1 MSSKTY
7 WEKREAEALKHYLQ
21 EEQEYQAQLRA
32 IYQNML
38 DAAQKEIDAF
48 YGRYA
53 DKEQITLAEAKRRV
67 SKLDIAAYQRKAK
80 RYVADKDFSKQA
92 NEEMRLYN
100 LTMKVNRLEMLKANI
115 GLELVAGH
123 DEQEKF
129 MSKILRGRTEEE
141 LQRQAGILGKTVRN
155 NAKLAETIP
164 NASFHGATFSE
175 RIWGNQTALKAELS
189 KQLQVGMIQGK
200 NPRVLAKEI
209 QKTFGAS
216 ASNAERLMRT
226 ELARVQTEAQRQ
238 SFLAN
243 GFEMYTFHVNHGCCA
258 VCSDLDGKHFKIKD
272 MMPGKNAPP
281 MHPNCRCSVSAY
293 EDDTEY
299 EAWLDFL
306 DKGGTT
312 EEWEQ
317 SGKTVWLKKSGRALE
332 DFDGWP
338 TNPPIQ
344 IGGVSCAVTH
354 GKHGF
359 SDGTGGK
366 KELVESVTYTTPDGT
381 SFVFPLRCDKNK
393 QEMTPDKAIEL
404 WQRVP
409 KSIRVQAQKTIE
421 FVDYYNP
428 MDAYWRKC
436 YKNFTHSYATGGD
449 RITFY
454 RHDYP
459 HNDDYVVRTYC
470 HEAGHFIDITRA
482 TNTSRFS
489 TDSLWT
495 NAMADDKV
503 ISGKASPTTYGENSP
518 VEDFAESVAEY
529 IKDPA
534 AFAKEFPNRAK
545 ILSGIV

>member
-1 MSSKTY
+1 
-7 WEKREAEALKHYLQ
+7 
-21 EEQEYQAQLRA
+21 
-32 IYQNML
+32 ML

-80 RYVADKDFSKQA
+80 RYVADKDFGKQA

-123 DEQEKF
+123 DEQEQF

-155 NAKLAETIP
+155 NAKMAETIP

-200 NPRVLAKEI
+200 NPRILAREI

-226 ELARVQTEAQRQ
+226 ELARVQTEAQKQ

-258 VCSDLDGKHFKIKD
+258 ACSDLDGKHFKIKD

-312 EEWEQ
+312 EEWNRRKDLLEKGSEHGIMKVNTGGLRNETPLTTQQIKENVDIAVLLGMPREQ
-317 SGKTVWLKKSGRALE
+317 IRYGEHYSTAYGSGFDMLYIGTDVYPNDNGKTANQRVSNRGALSHEIVGHRETVKRGTAKDDVVLDEAQASIRAARFSPILSNKERYILIRDAIERLRKSGIKLREVRHML
-332 DFDGWP
+332 D
-338 TNPPIQ
+338 I
-344 IGGVSCAVTH
+344 
-354 GKHGF
+354 
-359 SDGTGGK
+359 
-366 KELVESVTYTTPDGT
+366 KE
-381 SFVFPLRCDKNK
+381 R
-393 QEMTPDKAIEL
+393 
-404 WQRVP
+404 
-409 KSIRVQAQKTIE
+409 
-421 FVDYYNP
+421 
-428 MDAYWRKC
+428 
-436 YKNFTHSYATGGD
+436 
-449 RITFY
+449 
-454 RHDYP
+454 
-459 HNDDYVVRTYC
+459 
-470 HEAGHFIDITRA
+470 
-482 TNTSRFS
+482 
-489 TDSLWT
+489 
-495 NAMADDKV
+495 
-503 ISGKASPTTYGENSP
+503 
-518 VEDFAESVAEY
+518 
-529 IKDPA
+529 
-534 AFAKEFPNRAK
+534 
-545 ILSGIV
+545 

>member
-200 NPRVLAKEI
+200 NPRVLAREI

-243 GFEMYTFHVNHGCCA
+243 GFEEYTFHVNRGCCSA
-258 VCSDLDGKHFKIKD
+258 CADLDGKHFKIKD

-293 EDDTEY
+293 EDDAEY

-312 EEWEQ
+312 EEWE
-317 SGKTVWLKKSGRALE
+317 
-332 DFDGWP
+332 
-338 TNPPIQ
+338 
-344 IGGVSCAVTH
+344 
-354 GKHGF
+354 
-359 SDGTGGK
+359 
-366 KELVESVTYTTPDGT
+366 
-381 SFVFPLRCDKNK
+381 
-393 QEMTPDKAIEL
+393 
-404 WQRVP
+404 
-409 KSIRVQAQKTIE
+409 AQKNLLALAGQNVIIAGESPVDHFDRKMRIYEAEEDLAAVNPNFSTGEYKWTNNCQRCVPTYEMRRRGYRVTAKPIPTGSAKDALAQTFELAWTRQDSQLCLRKNALQKIRMKMSTWGDGARAEVFLAWPNGSGHVFVAEQRNGETI
-421 FVDYYNP
+421 FVDPQNP
-428 MDAYWRKC
+428 AADASKYLEKAVAGSVR
-436 YKNFTHSYATGGD
+436 FL
-449 RITFY
+449 RI
-454 RHDYP
+454 D
-459 HNDDYVVRTYC
+459 N
-470 HEAGHFIDITRA
+470 
-482 TNTSRFS
+482 
-489 TDSLWT
+489 
-495 NAMADDKV
+495 
-503 ISGKASPTTYGENSP
+503 NSP
-518 VEDFAESVAEY
+518 SDY
-529 IKDPA
+529 ILDCC
-534 AFAKEFPNRAK
+534 ENER
-545 ILSGIV
+545 

>member
-21 EEQEYQAQLRA
+21 EEQEYQAQLRV

-123 DEQEKF
+123 NEQEQF
-129 MSKILRGRTEEE
+129 MAKILRGRTEEE

-189 KQLQVGMIQGK
+189 KQLQAGMIQGK
-200 NPRVLAKEI
+200 NPRVLAREI

-216 ASNAERLMRT
+216 ASSAERLMRT

-243 GFEMYTFHVNHGCCA
+243 GFEEYTFHVNRGCCSA
-258 VCSDLDGKHFKIKD
+258 CADLDGKRFKIKD

-281 MHPNCRCSVSAY
+281 MHPNCRCSASAY
-293 EDDTEY
+293 EDDAEY

-312 EEWEQ
+312 EVWEARRNDTGTELLRRRIGTQ
-317 SGKTVWLKKSGRALE
+317 GQQIIDKPTYHKLTK
-332 DFDGWP
+332 DF
-338 TNPPIQ
+338 I
-344 IGGVSCAVTH
+344 
-354 GKHGF
+354 KHGGIIVRGKEAERHLEKQGAYASYFMGGNFAFIRDDATVSDVLEEMYHAEQDRKNMF
-359 SDGTGGK
+359 SEYPDR
-366 KELVESVTYTTPDGT
+366 EILVRREID
-381 SFVFPLRCDKNK
+381 
-393 QEMTPDKAIEL
+393 
-404 WQRVP
+404 
-409 KSIRVQAQKTIE
+409 AQKYLI
-421 FVDYYNP
+421 
-428 MDAYWRKC
+428 
-436 YKNFTHSYATGGD
+436 
-449 RITFY
+449 
-454 RHDYP
+454 
-459 HNDDYVVRTYC
+459 
-470 HEAGHFIDITRA
+470 
-482 TNTSRFS
+482 
-489 TDSLWT
+489 
-495 NAMADDKV
+495 
-503 ISGKASPTTYGENSP
+503 
-518 VEDFAESVAEY
+518 SVAEKY
-529 IKDPA
+529 KIPIEETEITQLNLKKYEARLSEILRD
-534 AFAKEFPNRAK
+534 KEDR
-545 ILSGIV
+545 

>member
-21 EEQEYQAQLRA
+21 EEQEYQAQLRV

-80 RYVADKDFSKQA
+80 RYVADKDFGKQA

-175 RIWGNQTALKAELS
+175 RIWGNQAQMKTDLS
-189 KQLQVGMIQGK
+189 KLLQQGLIQGK
-200 NPRVLAKEI
+200 NPRALSKDLRKYYI
-209 QKTFGAS
+209 GDGKDGGA
-216 ASNAERLMRT
+216 AYAAERLMRT

-243 GFEMYTFHVNHGCCA
+243 GFEEYTFHANRGCCSA
-258 VCSDLDGKHFKIKD
+258 CADLDGKHFKIKD

-299 EAWLDFL
+299 EAWLDFW

-312 EEWEQ
+312 EEWEARKSEMGAELQ
-317 SGKTVWLKKSGRALE
+317 RRRIGSQGQEIIDKPTYNRLTKTFLKKGGTIIRGEEAERHLAKVGAYASYMVGANVAFIRDESTISDVLE
-332 DFDGWP
+332 EMFHAKQDREKHFGDSFDLEV
-338 TNPPIQ
+338 Q
-344 IGGVSCAVTH
+344 
-354 GKHGF
+354 
-359 SDGTGGK
+359 
-366 KELVESVTYTTPDGT
+366 
-381 SFVFPLRCDKNK
+381 LRR
-393 QEMTPDKAIEL
+393 EIE
-404 WQRVP
+404 
-409 KSIRVQAQKTIE
+409 AQK
-421 FVDYYNP
+421 Y
-428 MDAYWRKC
+428 
-436 YKNFTHSYATGGD
+436 
-449 RITFY
+449 
-454 RHDYP
+454 
-459 HNDDYVVRTYC
+459 
-470 HEAGHFIDITRA
+470 
-482 TNTSRFS
+482 
-489 TDSLWT
+489 LL
-495 NAMADDKV
+495 
-503 ISGKASPTTYGENSP
+503 
-518 VEDFAESVAEY
+518 SVAKKY
-529 IKDPA
+529 KIPV
-534 AFAKEFPNRAK
+534 KEVEVTQKN
-545 ILSGIV
+545 LSDYEKQLARLLKRGDE

>member
-1 MSSKTY
+1 
-7 WEKREAEALKHYLQ
+7 
-21 EEQEYQAQLRA
+21 
-32 IYQNML
+32 ML

-123 DEQEKF
+123 NEQEQF
-129 MSKILRGRTEEE
+129 MAKILRGRTEEE

-155 NAKLAETIP
+155 NAKLAETLP

-175 RIWGNQTALKAELS
+175 RIWGNQAALKAELS

-200 NPRVLAKEI
+200 NPRVLARKI

-243 GFEMYTFHVNHGCCA
+243 GFEEYTFHANRGCCSA
-258 VCSDLDGKHFKIKD
+258 CADLDGKHFKVKD

-281 MHPNCRCSVSAY
+281 MHPNCRCSASAY
-293 EDDTEY
+293 EDDAEY

-312 EEWEQ
+312 EVWERRLQIDQPGSPQ
-317 SGKTVWLKKSGRALE
+317 SYRRSLKQIAEGKAGLSKRRKNILAR
-332 DFDGWP
+332 
-338 TNPPIQ
+338 IQ
-344 IGGVSCAVTH
+344 N
-354 GKHGF
+354 
-359 SDGTGGK
+359 TGEYHRYK
-366 KELVESVTYTTPDGT
+366 REEISTRDL
-381 SFVFPLRCDKNK
+381 
-393 QEMTPDKAIEL
+393 
-404 WQRVP
+404 
-409 KSIRVQAQKTIE
+409 
-421 FVDYYNP
+421 
-428 MDAYWRKC
+428 AYL
-436 YKNFTHSYATGGD
+436 SAATGHEFALFRSKREDILIRGNSRACDIAGELGEEILNKHYKWVAHSHVDGGFLTASLAD
-449 RITFY
+449 RETLRKLGQKSSIIVGINGEETEFFQSEF
-454 RHDYP
+454 DY
-459 HNDDYVVRTYC
+459 
-470 HEAGHFIDITRA
+470 
-482 TNTSRFS
+482 
-489 TDSLWT
+489 
-495 NAMADDKV
+495 
-503 ISGKASPTTYGENSP
+503 
-518 VEDFAESVAEY
+518 
-529 IKDPA
+529 
-534 AFAKEFPNRAK
+534 
-545 ILSGIV
+545 

>member
-1 MSSKTY
+1 MSSKSY
-7 WEKREAEALKHYLQ
+7 WEKREAEALKRYLQ

-123 DEQEKF
+123 NEQEQF
-129 MSKILRGRTEEE
+129 MAKILRGRTEEE

-175 RIWGNQTALKAELS
+175 RIRGNQAQMKADLS
-189 KQLQVGMIQGK
+189 KLLQQGLIQGK
-200 NPRVLAKEI
+200 NPRALSKDLRKYYI
-209 QKTFGAS
+209 GDGKDGGA
-216 ASNAERLMRT
+216 AYAAERLMRT
-226 ELARVQTEAQRQ
+226 ELARVQTEAQKQ

-258 VCSDLDGKHFKIKD
+258 ACSDLDGKHFKIKD

-293 EDDTEY
+293 ENDTEY

-312 EEWEQ
+312 EEWERQ
-317 SGKTVWLKKSGRALE
+317 KNLLAIAEQNGIIAGRGPADNFDRKMRIYGVDEDLAAVNPNFSTGEYKWQNNCQRCVPTYEMRRRGYRVTAKPIPTKAKDDYIAKDYTCVWENRSKICCPNGSGLQEIKKQMAAWGDGARAEVFVVWKNGDAHVFVAEQINGETVFIDPQNHSADASKY
-332 DFDGWP
+332 F
-338 TNPPIQ
+338 
-344 IGGVSCAVTH
+344 
-354 GKHGF
+354 
-359 SDGTGGK
+359 
-366 KELVESVTYTTPDGT
+366 ESVLKGFT
-381 SFVFPLRCDKNK
+381 SILRIDNNNPADVILDCCDN
-393 QEMTPDKAIEL
+393 
-404 WQRVP
+404 
-409 KSIRVQAQKTIE
+409 
-421 FVDYYNP
+421 
-428 MDAYWRKC
+428 
-436 YKNFTHSYATGGD
+436 GG
-449 RITFY
+449 
-454 RHDYP
+454 
-459 HNDDYVVRTYC
+459 
-470 HEAGHFIDITRA
+470 E
-482 TNTSRFS
+482 
-489 TDSLWT
+489 
-495 NAMADDKV
+495 
-503 ISGKASPTTYGENSP
+503 
-518 VEDFAESVAEY
+518 
-529 IKDPA
+529 
-534 AFAKEFPNRAK
+534 
-545 ILSGIV
+545 

>member
-7 WEKREAEALKHYLQ
+7 WEKREAEALKRYLQ
-21 EEQEYQAQLRA
+21 EEQEYQAQLRE

-67 SKLDIAAYQRKAK
+67 SKLDIAAYERKAR

-115 GLELVAGH
+115 GLELVSGH

-129 MSKILRGRTEEE
+129 MSKILRGRTEAE

-200 NPRVLAKEI
+200 NPRVLAREI

-312 EEWEQ
+312 EEWNRRKDLLEKGSEHGIMKVNTGGLRNETPLTTQQIKENVDIAVLLGMPREQ
-317 SGKTVWLKKSGRALE
+317 IRYGEHYSTAYGSGFDMLYIGTDVYPNDNGKTANQRVSNRGALSHEIVGHRETVKRGTAKDDVVLDEAQASIRAARFSPILSNKERYILIRDAIERLRKSGIKLREVRHML
-332 DFDGWP
+332 D
-338 TNPPIQ
+338 I
-344 IGGVSCAVTH
+344 
-354 GKHGF
+354 
-359 SDGTGGK
+359 
-366 KELVESVTYTTPDGT
+366 KE
-381 SFVFPLRCDKNK
+381 R
-393 QEMTPDKAIEL
+393 
-404 WQRVP
+404 
-409 KSIRVQAQKTIE
+409 
-421 FVDYYNP
+421 
-428 MDAYWRKC
+428 
-436 YKNFTHSYATGGD
+436 
-449 RITFY
+449 
-454 RHDYP
+454 
-459 HNDDYVVRTYC
+459 
-470 HEAGHFIDITRA
+470 
-482 TNTSRFS
+482 
-489 TDSLWT
+489 
-495 NAMADDKV
+495 
-503 ISGKASPTTYGENSP
+503 
-518 VEDFAESVAEY
+518 
-529 IKDPA
+529 
-534 AFAKEFPNRAK
+534 
-545 ILSGIV
+545 

>member
-53 DKEQITLAEAKRRV
+53 DKEQITLAEAKRQV

-80 RYVADKDFSKQA
+80 RYVADKDFGKQA

-175 RIWGNQTALKAELS
+175 RIWGNQAALKAELS

-200 NPRVLAKEI
+200 NPRVLAREI
-209 QKTFGAS
+209 QKTFGTS
-216 ASNAERLMRT
+216 TSNAERLMRT

-258 VCSDLDGKHFKIKD
+258 ACSDLDGKHFKIKD
-272 MMPGKNAPP
+272 MMPGENAPP

-293 EDDTEY
+293 EDDAEY

-312 EEWEQ
+312 EVWNRRKDLLEKGSEHGIMKVNTGGLRNETPLTTQQIKENVDIAVLLGMPREQ
-317 SGKTVWLKKSGRALE
+317 IRYGEHYSTAYGSGFDMLYIGTDVYPNDNGKTANQRVSNRGALSHEIVGHRETVKRGTAKDDVVLDEAQASIRAARFSPILSNKERYILIRDAIERLRKSGIKLREVRHML
-332 DFDGWP
+332 D
-338 TNPPIQ
+338 I
-344 IGGVSCAVTH
+344 
-354 GKHGF
+354 
-359 SDGTGGK
+359 
-366 KELVESVTYTTPDGT
+366 KE
-381 SFVFPLRCDKNK
+381 R
-393 QEMTPDKAIEL
+393 
-404 WQRVP
+404 
-409 KSIRVQAQKTIE
+409 
-421 FVDYYNP
+421 
-428 MDAYWRKC
+428 
-436 YKNFTHSYATGGD
+436 
-449 RITFY
+449 
-454 RHDYP
+454 
-459 HNDDYVVRTYC
+459 
-470 HEAGHFIDITRA
+470 
-482 TNTSRFS
+482 
-489 TDSLWT
+489 
-495 NAMADDKV
+495 
-503 ISGKASPTTYGENSP
+503 
-518 VEDFAESVAEY
+518 
-529 IKDPA
+529 
-534 AFAKEFPNRAK
+534 
-545 ILSGIV
+545 

>member
-1 MSSKTY
+1 
-7 WEKREAEALKHYLQ
+7 
-21 EEQEYQAQLRA
+21 
-32 IYQNML
+32 ML

-200 NPRVLAKEI
+200 NPRVLAREI

-226 ELARVQTEAQRQ
+226 ELARVQTEAQKQ

-258 VCSDLDGKHFKIKD
+258 ACSDLDGKHFKIKD
-272 MMPGKNAPP
+272 MMPGENAPP

-293 EDDTEY
+293 EDDAEY

-312 EEWEQ
+312 EVWNRRKDLLEKGSEHGIMKVNTGGLRNETPLTTQQIKENVDIAVLLGMPREQ
-317 SGKTVWLKKSGRALE
+317 IRYGEHYSTAYGSGFDMLYIGTDVYPNDNGKTANQRVSNRGALSHEIVGHRETVKRGTAKDDVVLDEAQASIRAARFSPILSNKERYILIRDAIERLRKSGIKLREVRHML
-332 DFDGWP
+332 D
-338 TNPPIQ
+338 I
-344 IGGVSCAVTH
+344 
-354 GKHGF
+354 
-359 SDGTGGK
+359 
-366 KELVESVTYTTPDGT
+366 KE
-381 SFVFPLRCDKNK
+381 R
-393 QEMTPDKAIEL
+393 
-404 WQRVP
+404 
-409 KSIRVQAQKTIE
+409 
-421 FVDYYNP
+421 
-428 MDAYWRKC
+428 
-436 YKNFTHSYATGGD
+436 
-449 RITFY
+449 
-454 RHDYP
+454 
-459 HNDDYVVRTYC
+459 
-470 HEAGHFIDITRA
+470 
-482 TNTSRFS
+482 
-489 TDSLWT
+489 
-495 NAMADDKV
+495 
-503 ISGKASPTTYGENSP
+503 
-518 VEDFAESVAEY
+518 
-529 IKDPA
+529 
-534 AFAKEFPNRAK
+534 
-545 ILSGIV
+545 

>member
-129 MSKILRGRTEEE
+129 MAKILRGRTEEE

-175 RIWGNQTALKAELS
+175 RIWGNQAQMKADLS
-189 KQLQVGMIQGK
+189 KLLQQGLIQGK
-200 NPRVLAKEI
+200 NPRVLAREI
-209 QKTFGAS
+209 PKTFGAS

-243 GFEMYTFHVNHGCCA
+243 GFEEYTFHANRGCCSA
-258 VCSDLDGKHFKIKD
+258 CSDLDGKHFKIKD

-281 MHPNCRCSVSAY
+281 MHPNCRCSASAY
-293 EDDTEY
+293 EDDAEY

-312 EEWEQ
+312 EEWEARKSEMGAELQ
-317 SGKTVWLKKSGRALE
+317 RRRIGSQGQEIIDKPTYNRLTKTFLKKGGTIIRGEEAERHLAKVGAYASYMVGANVAFIRDESTISDVLE
-332 DFDGWP
+332 EMFHAKQDREKHFGDSFDLEV
-338 TNPPIQ
+338 Q
-344 IGGVSCAVTH
+344 
-354 GKHGF
+354 
-359 SDGTGGK
+359 
-366 KELVESVTYTTPDGT
+366 
-381 SFVFPLRCDKNK
+381 LRR
-393 QEMTPDKAIEL
+393 EIE
-404 WQRVP
+404 
-409 KSIRVQAQKTIE
+409 AQK
-421 FVDYYNP
+421 Y
-428 MDAYWRKC
+428 
-436 YKNFTHSYATGGD
+436 
-449 RITFY
+449 
-454 RHDYP
+454 
-459 HNDDYVVRTYC
+459 
-470 HEAGHFIDITRA
+470 
-482 TNTSRFS
+482 
-489 TDSLWT
+489 LL
-495 NAMADDKV
+495 
-503 ISGKASPTTYGENSP
+503 
-518 VEDFAESVAEY
+518 SVAKKY
-529 IKDPA
+529 KIPV
-534 AFAKEFPNRAK
+534 KEVEVTQKN
-545 ILSGIV
+545 LSDYEKQLARLLKRGDE

>member
-1 MSSKTY
+1 
-7 WEKREAEALKHYLQ
+7 
-21 EEQEYQAQLRA
+21 
-32 IYQNML
+32 ML

-123 DEQEKF
+123 NEQEQF
-129 MSKILRGRTEEE
+129 MAKILRGRTEEE

-175 RIWGNQTALKAELS
+175 RIWGNQAALKAELS

-209 QKTFGAS
+209 QKTFGTS
-216 ASNAERLMRT
+216 TSNAERLMRT

-243 GFEMYTFHVNHGCCA
+243 GFEEYTFHANRGCCSA
-258 VCSDLDGKHFKIKD
+258 CSDLDGKHFKVKD

-306 DKGGTT
+306 
-312 EEWEQ
+312 
-317 SGKTVWLKKSGRALE
+317 
-332 DFDGWP
+332 
-338 TNPPIQ
+338 
-344 IGGVSCAVTH
+344 
-354 GKHGF
+354 
-359 SDGTGGK
+359 
-366 KELVESVTYTTPDGT
+366 
-381 SFVFPLRCDKNK
+381 
-393 QEMTPDKAIEL
+393 
-404 WQRVP
+404 
-409 KSIRVQAQKTIE
+409 
-421 FVDYYNP
+421 
-428 MDAYWRKC
+428 
-436 YKNFTHSYATGGD
+436 
-449 RITFY
+449 
-454 RHDYP
+454 
-459 HNDDYVVRTYC
+459 
-470 HEAGHFIDITRA
+470 TRA
-482 TNTSRFS
+482 APR
-489 TDSLWT
+489 
-495 NAMADDKV
+495 
-503 ISGKASPTTYGENSP
+503 
-518 VEDFAESVAEY
+518 
-529 IKDPA
+529 
-534 AFAKEFPNRAK
+534 R
-545 ILSGIV
+545 SGIAERICLKRAANMV

>member
-7 WEKREAEALKHYLQ
+7 WEQREAEAQKQYLQ

-123 DEQEKF
+123 NEQEQF

-164 NASFHGATFSE
+164 NASFHNATFSE

-189 KQLQVGMIQGK
+189 KLLQQGLIQGK
-200 NPRVLAKEI
+200 NPRVLAREI

-243 GFEMYTFHVNHGCCA
+243 GFEEYTFHVNRGCCSA
-258 VCSDLDGKHFKIKD
+258 CADLDGKHFKIKD

-312 EEWEQ
+312 EEWERQKNLLAIAEQNGIIAGRGPADNFDRKMRIYGVEEDLAAVNPNFSTGEYKWQNNCQRCVPTYEMRRRGYRVTAKPIPTKVKEDYIAKDYTVVWEKRAPVWCQ
-317 SGKTVWLKKSGRALE
+317 SWDVRQEIEKQMAAWGNGARVEVFVVWKSGSSHVFVAEQINGETVFL
-332 DFDGWP
+332 DPQNPAADASKYFD
-338 TNPPIQ
+338 I
-344 IGGVSCAVTH
+344 AVA
-354 GKHGF
+354 GF
-359 SDGTGGK
+359 
-366 KELVESVTYTTPDGT
+366 T
-381 SFVFPLRCDKNK
+381 SFLRIDNNRPARAILDCCDN
-393 QEMTPDKAIEL
+393 
-404 WQRVP
+404 
-409 KSIRVQAQKTIE
+409 
-421 FVDYYNP
+421 
-428 MDAYWRKC
+428 
-436 YKNFTHSYATGGD
+436 GGD
-449 RITFY
+449 
-454 RHDYP
+454 
-459 HNDDYVVRTYC
+459 
-470 HEAGHFIDITRA
+470 
-482 TNTSRFS
+482 
-489 TDSLWT
+489 
-495 NAMADDKV
+495 
-503 ISGKASPTTYGENSP
+503 
-518 VEDFAESVAEY
+518 
-529 IKDPA
+529 
-534 AFAKEFPNRAK
+534 
-545 ILSGIV
+545 

>member
-1 MSSKTY
+1 
-7 WEKREAEALKHYLQ
+7 
-21 EEQEYQAQLRA
+21 
-32 IYQNML
+32 ML

-80 RYVADKDFSKQA
+80 RYVADKDFGKQA

-129 MSKILRGRTEEE
+129 MAEILRGRTEAE

-164 NASFHGATFSE
+164 NASFHNATFSE

-200 NPRVLAKEI
+200 NPRVLAREI

-243 GFEMYTFHVNHGCCA
+243 GFEAYTFHVNRGCCSA
-258 VCSDLDGKHFKIKD
+258 CSDLDGKHFKVKD

-312 EEWEQ
+312 EEWEARKSEMGAELQ
-317 SGKTVWLKKSGRALE
+317 RRRIGSQGQEIIDKPTYNRLTKTFLKKGGTIIRGEEAERHLAKVGAYASYMVGANVAFIRDESTISDVLE
-332 DFDGWP
+332 EMFHAKQDREKHFGDSFDLEV
-338 TNPPIQ
+338 Q
-344 IGGVSCAVTH
+344 
-354 GKHGF
+354 
-359 SDGTGGK
+359 
-366 KELVESVTYTTPDGT
+366 
-381 SFVFPLRCDKNK
+381 LRR
-393 QEMTPDKAIEL
+393 EIE
-404 WQRVP
+404 
-409 KSIRVQAQKTIE
+409 AQK
-421 FVDYYNP
+421 Y
-428 MDAYWRKC
+428 
-436 YKNFTHSYATGGD
+436 
-449 RITFY
+449 
-454 RHDYP
+454 
-459 HNDDYVVRTYC
+459 
-470 HEAGHFIDITRA
+470 
-482 TNTSRFS
+482 
-489 TDSLWT
+489 LL
-495 NAMADDKV
+495 
-503 ISGKASPTTYGENSP
+503 
-518 VEDFAESVAEY
+518 SVAKKY
-529 IKDPA
+529 KIPV
-534 AFAKEFPNRAK
+534 KEVEVTQKN
-545 ILSGIV
+545 LSDYEKQLARLLKRGDE

>member
-129 MSKILRGRTEEE
+129 MAKILRGRTEEE

-200 NPRVLAKEI
+200 NPRVLAREI
-209 QKTFGAS
+209 QKTFGTS
-216 ASNAERLMRT
+216 TSNAERLMRT

-258 VCSDLDGKHFKIKD
+258 ACSDLDGKHFKIKD

-293 EDDTEY
+293 EDDAEY

-312 EEWEQ
+312 EEWEA
-317 SGKTVWLKKSGRALE
+317 LKDMASGRKLV
-332 DFDGWP
+332 
-338 TNPPIQ
+338 IQ
-344 IGGVSCAVTH
+344 
-354 GKHGF
+354 
-359 SDGTGGK
+359 TGGRYEIGSPK
-366 KELVESVTYTTPDGT
+366 WWAWTEKRDKQADAFYEKVREDDSDISRIAVVSGMTQKEITEIKNHVFWDKHILYDGDIGRVDSDYNMAVAWKRLLEGVPEARDLLLLRHELLESRVERMYNLPLDQAHAKANEKYNWQELMKEMFGEDG
-381 SFVFPLRCDKNK
+381 
-393 QEMTPDKAIEL
+393 E
-404 WQRVP
+404 
-409 KSIRVQAQKTIE
+409 
-421 FVDYYNP
+421 
-428 MDAYWRKC
+428 
-436 YKNFTHSYATGGD
+436 
-449 RITFY
+449 
-454 RHDYP
+454 
-459 HNDDYVVRTYC
+459 
-470 HEAGHFIDITRA
+470 
-482 TNTSRFS
+482 
-489 TDSLWT
+489 
-495 NAMADDKV
+495 ADD
-503 ISGKASPTTYGENSP
+503 
-518 VEDFAESVAEY
+518 
-529 IKDPA
+529 
-534 AFAKEFPNRAK
+534 
-545 ILSGIV
+545 LL

>member
-7 WEKREAEALKHYLQ
+7 WERREAEALKHYLQ
-21 EEQEYQAQLRA
+21 EEQEYQAQLQA

-129 MSKILRGRTEEE
+129 MSKILRGRTEAE

-164 NASFHGATFSE
+164 NASFHNATFSE

-200 NPRVLAKEI
+200 NPRVLAREI

-226 ELARVQTEAQRQ
+226 ELARVQTEAQKQ

-258 VCSDLDGKHFKIKD
+258 ACSDLDGKHFKIKD

-312 EEWEQ
+312 EEWEAQ
-317 SGKTVWLKKSGRALE
+317 KNLLEKGSEHGIMKVNTGGLRNETPLTTQQIKENVDIAVLLGMPREQIRYGEHYSTAYGSGFDMLYIGTDVYPNDNGKTANQRVSNRGALSHEIVGHRETVKRGTAKDDVVLDEAQASIRAARFSPILSNKERYILIRDAIERLRKSGIKLREVRHML
-332 DFDGWP
+332 D
-338 TNPPIQ
+338 I
-344 IGGVSCAVTH
+344 
-354 GKHGF
+354 
-359 SDGTGGK
+359 
-366 KELVESVTYTTPDGT
+366 KE
-381 SFVFPLRCDKNK
+381 R
-393 QEMTPDKAIEL
+393 
-404 WQRVP
+404 
-409 KSIRVQAQKTIE
+409 
-421 FVDYYNP
+421 
-428 MDAYWRKC
+428 
-436 YKNFTHSYATGGD
+436 
-449 RITFY
+449 
-454 RHDYP
+454 
-459 HNDDYVVRTYC
+459 
-470 HEAGHFIDITRA
+470 
-482 TNTSRFS
+482 
-489 TDSLWT
+489 
-495 NAMADDKV
+495 
-503 ISGKASPTTYGENSP
+503 
-518 VEDFAESVAEY
+518 
-529 IKDPA
+529 
-534 AFAKEFPNRAK
+534 
-545 ILSGIV
+545 

>member
-1 MSSKTY
+1 
-7 WEKREAEALKHYLQ
+7 
-21 EEQEYQAQLRA
+21 
-32 IYQNML
+32 ML

-80 RYVADKDFSKQA
+80 RYVADKDFGKQA

-100 LTMKVNRLEMLKANI
+100 LTMQVNRLEMLKANI

-200 NPRVLAKEI
+200 NPRVLAREI

-226 ELARVQTEAQRQ
+226 ELARVQTEAQKQ

-258 VCSDLDGKHFKIKD
+258 ACSDLDGKHFKIKD

-293 EDDTEY
+293 EDDAEY

-312 EEWEQ
+312 EEWNRRKDLLEKGSEHGIMKVNTGGLRNETPLTTQQIKENVDIAVLLGMPREQ
-317 SGKTVWLKKSGRALE
+317 IRYGEHYSTAYGSGFDMLYIGTDVYPNDNGKTANQRVSNRGALSHEIVGHRETVKRGTAKDDVVLDEAQASIRAARFSPILSNKERYILIRDAIERLRKSGIKLREVRHML
-332 DFDGWP
+332 D
-338 TNPPIQ
+338 I
-344 IGGVSCAVTH
+344 
-354 GKHGF
+354 
-359 SDGTGGK
+359 
-366 KELVESVTYTTPDGT
+366 KE
-381 SFVFPLRCDKNK
+381 R
-393 QEMTPDKAIEL
+393 
-404 WQRVP
+404 
-409 KSIRVQAQKTIE
+409 
-421 FVDYYNP
+421 
-428 MDAYWRKC
+428 
-436 YKNFTHSYATGGD
+436 
-449 RITFY
+449 
-454 RHDYP
+454 
-459 HNDDYVVRTYC
+459 
-470 HEAGHFIDITRA
+470 
-482 TNTSRFS
+482 
-489 TDSLWT
+489 
-495 NAMADDKV
+495 
-503 ISGKASPTTYGENSP
+503 
-518 VEDFAESVAEY
+518 
-529 IKDPA
+529 
-534 AFAKEFPNRAK
+534 
-545 ILSGIV
+545 

>member
-1 MSSKTY
+1 
-7 WEKREAEALKHYLQ
+7 
-21 EEQEYQAQLRA
+21 
-32 IYQNML
+32 ML

-164 NASFHGATFSE
+164 NASFHNATFSE

-200 NPRVLAKEI
+200 NPRVLAREI

-216 ASNAERLMRT
+216 AGSAERLMRT

-258 VCSDLDGKHFKIKD
+258 ACSDLDGKHFKIKD

-293 EDDTEY
+293 EDDAEY

-312 EEWEQ
+312 EEWEARRNDTGTELLRRRIGTQ
-317 SGKTVWLKKSGRALE
+317 GQQIIDKPTYHKLTK
-332 DFDGWP
+332 DF
-338 TNPPIQ
+338 I
-344 IGGVSCAVTH
+344 
-354 GKHGF
+354 KHGGIIVRGKEAERHLEKQGAYASYF
-359 SDGTGGK
+359 MGGNFAFIRDDATVSDVL
-366 KELVESVTYTTPDGT
+366 EEMYHALQD
-381 SFVFPLRCDKNK
+381 RKNMFAEYS
-393 QEMTPDKAIEL
+393 QEEML
-404 WQRVP
+404 
-409 KSIRVQAQKTIE
+409 IRREIDAQKYLI
-421 FVDYYNP
+421 
-428 MDAYWRKC
+428 
-436 YKNFTHSYATGGD
+436 
-449 RITFY
+449 
-454 RHDYP
+454 
-459 HNDDYVVRTYC
+459 
-470 HEAGHFIDITRA
+470 
-482 TNTSRFS
+482 
-489 TDSLWT
+489 
-495 NAMADDKV
+495 
-503 ISGKASPTTYGENSP
+503 
-518 VEDFAESVAEY
+518 SVAERY
-529 IKDPA
+529 KIPIEETEITQLNLKKYEARLSEILRD
-534 AFAKEFPNRAK
+534 KEDR
-545 ILSGIV
+545 

>member
-21 EEQEYQAQLRA
+21 EEQEYQAQLRV

-80 RYVADKDFSKQA
+80 RYVADKDFGKQA

-123 DEQEKF
+123 NEQEQF
-129 MSKILRGRTEEE
+129 MAKILRGRTEEE

-164 NASFHGATFSE
+164 NTSFHGATFSE
-175 RIWGNQTALKAELS
+175 RIWGNQAQMKAELS

-200 NPRVLAKEI
+200 NPRVLAREI

-226 ELARVQTEAQRQ
+226 ELARVQTEAQKQ

-258 VCSDLDGKHFKIKD
+258 ACSDLDGKHFKIKD

-293 EDDTEY
+293 EDDAEY

-312 EEWEQ
+312 EEWEAQ
-317 SGKTVWLKKSGRALE
+317 KNLLEKGSEHGIMKVNTGGLRNETPLTTQQIKENVDIAVLLGMPREQIRYGEHYSTAYGSGFDMLYIGTDVYPNDNGKTANQRVSNRGALSHEIVGHRETVKRGTAKDDVVLDEAQASIRAARFSPILSNKERYILIRDAIERLRKSGIKLREVRHML
-332 DFDGWP
+332 D
-338 TNPPIQ
+338 I
-344 IGGVSCAVTH
+344 
-354 GKHGF
+354 
-359 SDGTGGK
+359 
-366 KELVESVTYTTPDGT
+366 KE
-381 SFVFPLRCDKNK
+381 R
-393 QEMTPDKAIEL
+393 
-404 WQRVP
+404 
-409 KSIRVQAQKTIE
+409 
-421 FVDYYNP
+421 
-428 MDAYWRKC
+428 
-436 YKNFTHSYATGGD
+436 
-449 RITFY
+449 
-454 RHDYP
+454 
-459 HNDDYVVRTYC
+459 
-470 HEAGHFIDITRA
+470 
-482 TNTSRFS
+482 
-489 TDSLWT
+489 
-495 NAMADDKV
+495 
-503 ISGKASPTTYGENSP
+503 
-518 VEDFAESVAEY
+518 
-529 IKDPA
+529 
-534 AFAKEFPNRAK
+534 
-545 ILSGIV
+545 

>member
-1 MSSKTY
+1 
-7 WEKREAEALKHYLQ
+7 
-21 EEQEYQAQLRA
+21 
-32 IYQNML
+32 ML

-67 SKLDIAAYQRKAK
+67 SKLDIAAYERKAK

-200 NPRVLAKEI
+200 NPRVLAREI

-226 ELARVQTEAQRQ
+226 ELARVQTEAQKQ

-258 VCSDLDGKHFKIKD
+258 ACSDLDGKHFKIKD

-293 EDDTEY
+293 EDDAEY

-312 EEWEQ
+312 EVWNRRKDLLEKGSEHGIMKVNTGGLRNETPLTTQQIKENVDIAVLLGMPREQ
-317 SGKTVWLKKSGRALE
+317 IRYGEHYSTAYGSGFDMLYIGTDVYPNDNGKTANQRVSNRGALSHEIVGHRETVKRGTAKDDVVLDEAQASIRAARFSPILSNKERYILIRDAIERLRKSGIKLREVRHML
-332 DFDGWP
+332 D
-338 TNPPIQ
+338 I
-344 IGGVSCAVTH
+344 
-354 GKHGF
+354 
-359 SDGTGGK
+359 
-366 KELVESVTYTTPDGT
+366 KE
-381 SFVFPLRCDKNK
+381 R
-393 QEMTPDKAIEL
+393 
-404 WQRVP
+404 
-409 KSIRVQAQKTIE
+409 
-421 FVDYYNP
+421 
-428 MDAYWRKC
+428 
-436 YKNFTHSYATGGD
+436 
-449 RITFY
+449 
-454 RHDYP
+454 
-459 HNDDYVVRTYC
+459 
-470 HEAGHFIDITRA
+470 
-482 TNTSRFS
+482 
-489 TDSLWT
+489 
-495 NAMADDKV
+495 
-503 ISGKASPTTYGENSP
+503 
-518 VEDFAESVAEY
+518 
-529 IKDPA
+529 
-534 AFAKEFPNRAK
+534 
-545 ILSGIV
+545 

>member
-38 DAAQKEIDAF
+38 DAAQKEIDVF

-129 MSKILRGRTEEE
+129 MAKILRGRTEEE

-200 NPRVLAKEI
+200 NPRVLAREI

-243 GFEMYTFHVNHGCCA
+243 GFEEYTFHANRGCCSA
-258 VCSDLDGKHFKIKD
+258 CADLDVKHFKIKD

-293 EDDTEY
+293 EDDAEY

-312 EEWEQ
+312 EEWEARKSEMGAELQ
-317 SGKTVWLKKSGRALE
+317 RRRIGSQGQEIIDKPTYNRLTKTFLKKGGTIIRGEEAERHLAKVGAYASYMVGANVAFIRDESTISDVLE
-332 DFDGWP
+332 EMFHAKQDREKHFGDSFDLEV
-338 TNPPIQ
+338 Q
-344 IGGVSCAVTH
+344 
-354 GKHGF
+354 
-359 SDGTGGK
+359 
-366 KELVESVTYTTPDGT
+366 
-381 SFVFPLRCDKNK
+381 LRR
-393 QEMTPDKAIEL
+393 EIE
-404 WQRVP
+404 
-409 KSIRVQAQKTIE
+409 AQK
-421 FVDYYNP
+421 Y
-428 MDAYWRKC
+428 
-436 YKNFTHSYATGGD
+436 
-449 RITFY
+449 
-454 RHDYP
+454 
-459 HNDDYVVRTYC
+459 
-470 HEAGHFIDITRA
+470 
-482 TNTSRFS
+482 
-489 TDSLWT
+489 LL
-495 NAMADDKV
+495 
-503 ISGKASPTTYGENSP
+503 
-518 VEDFAESVAEY
+518 SVAKKY
-529 IKDPA
+529 KIPV
-534 AFAKEFPNRAK
+534 KEVEVTQKN
-545 ILSGIV
+545 LSDYEKQLARLLKRGDE

>member
-123 DEQEKF
+123 NEQEKF

-200 NPRVLAKEI
+200 NPRVLAREI

-243 GFEMYTFHVNHGCCA
+243 GFEEYTFHVNHGCCA
-258 VCSDLDGKHFKIKD
+258 ACADLDGKHFKIKD
-272 MMPGKNAPP
+272 MMPGENAPP

-312 EEWEQ
+312 EVWEARKSEMGAELQ
-317 SGKTVWLKKSGRALE
+317 RRRIGSQGQEIIDKPTYNRLTKTFLKKGGTIIRGEEAERHLAKVGAYASYMVGANVAFIRDESTISDVLE
-332 DFDGWP
+332 EMFHAKQDREKHFGDSFDLEV
-338 TNPPIQ
+338 Q
-344 IGGVSCAVTH
+344 
-354 GKHGF
+354 
-359 SDGTGGK
+359 
-366 KELVESVTYTTPDGT
+366 
-381 SFVFPLRCDKNK
+381 LRR
-393 QEMTPDKAIEL
+393 EIE
-404 WQRVP
+404 
-409 KSIRVQAQKTIE
+409 AQK
-421 FVDYYNP
+421 Y
-428 MDAYWRKC
+428 
-436 YKNFTHSYATGGD
+436 
-449 RITFY
+449 
-454 RHDYP
+454 
-459 HNDDYVVRTYC
+459 
-470 HEAGHFIDITRA
+470 
-482 TNTSRFS
+482 
-489 TDSLWT
+489 LL
-495 NAMADDKV
+495 
-503 ISGKASPTTYGENSP
+503 
-518 VEDFAESVAEY
+518 SVAKKY
-529 IKDPA
+529 KIPV
-534 AFAKEFPNRAK
+534 KEVEVTQKN
-545 ILSGIV
+545 LSDYEKQLARLLKRGDE

>member
-1 MSSKTY
+1 
-7 WEKREAEALKHYLQ
+7 
-21 EEQEYQAQLRA
+21 
-32 IYQNML
+32 ML

-216 ASNAERLMRT
+216 ASSAERLMRT

-243 GFEMYTFHVNHGCCA
+243 GFEEYTFHVNRGCCSA
-258 VCSDLDGKHFKIKD
+258 CADLDGKHFKIKD
-272 MMPGKNAPP
+272 MMPGRNAPP

-293 EDDTEY
+293 EDDAEY

-317 SGKTVWLKKSGRALE
+317 QKNLLAIAEQNGIIAGRGPADNFDRKMRIYGVDEDLAAVNPNFSTGEYKWQNNCQRCVPTYEMRRRGYRVTAKPIPTKAKDDYIAKDYTCVWENRSKICYPNGSGLQEIKKQMATWGDGARAEVFVVWKNGDAHVFVAEQINGETVFIDPQNHSADASKY
-332 DFDGWP
+332 F
-338 TNPPIQ
+338 
-344 IGGVSCAVTH
+344 
-354 GKHGF
+354 
-359 SDGTGGK
+359 
-366 KELVESVTYTTPDGT
+366 ESVLKGFT
-381 SFVFPLRCDKNK
+381 SILRIDNNNPADAILDCCDN
-393 QEMTPDKAIEL
+393 
-404 WQRVP
+404 
-409 KSIRVQAQKTIE
+409 
-421 FVDYYNP
+421 
-428 MDAYWRKC
+428 
-436 YKNFTHSYATGGD
+436 GG
-449 RITFY
+449 
-454 RHDYP
+454 
-459 HNDDYVVRTYC
+459 
-470 HEAGHFIDITRA
+470 E
-482 TNTSRFS
+482 
-489 TDSLWT
+489 
-495 NAMADDKV
+495 
-503 ISGKASPTTYGENSP
+503 
-518 VEDFAESVAEY
+518 
-529 IKDPA
+529 
-534 AFAKEFPNRAK
+534 
-545 ILSGIV
+545 

>member
-53 DKEQITLAEAKRRV
+53 DKEQITLAEAKRQV

-123 DEQEKF
+123 DEQEQF
-129 MSKILRGRTEEE
+129 MAKILRGRAEEE

-164 NASFHGATFSE
+164 NASFHNATFSE

-189 KQLQVGMIQGK
+189 KQLQAGMIQGK
-200 NPRVLAKEI
+200 NPRVLAREI

-216 ASNAERLMRT
+216 ASSAERLMRT
-226 ELARVQTEAQRQ
+226 ELARVQTEAQKQ

-243 GFEMYTFHVNHGCCA
+243 GFEEYTFHANRGCCSA
-258 VCSDLDGKHFKIKD
+258 CSDLDGKHFKIKD

-281 MHPNCRCSVSAY
+281 MHPNCRCSASAY
-293 EDDTEY
+293 EDDAEY

-312 EEWEQ
+312 EEWEARKSEMGAELQ
-317 SGKTVWLKKSGRALE
+317 RRRIGSQGQEIIDKPTYNRLTKTFLKKGGTIIRGEEAERHLAKVGAYASYMVGANVAFIRDESTISDVLE
-332 DFDGWP
+332 EMFHAKQDREKHFGDSFDLEV
-338 TNPPIQ
+338 Q
-344 IGGVSCAVTH
+344 
-354 GKHGF
+354 
-359 SDGTGGK
+359 
-366 KELVESVTYTTPDGT
+366 
-381 SFVFPLRCDKNK
+381 LRR
-393 QEMTPDKAIEL
+393 EIE
-404 WQRVP
+404 
-409 KSIRVQAQKTIE
+409 AQK
-421 FVDYYNP
+421 Y
-428 MDAYWRKC
+428 
-436 YKNFTHSYATGGD
+436 
-449 RITFY
+449 
-454 RHDYP
+454 
-459 HNDDYVVRTYC
+459 
-470 HEAGHFIDITRA
+470 
-482 TNTSRFS
+482 
-489 TDSLWT
+489 LL
-495 NAMADDKV
+495 
-503 ISGKASPTTYGENSP
+503 
-518 VEDFAESVAEY
+518 SVAKKY
-529 IKDPA
+529 KIPV
-534 AFAKEFPNRAK
+534 KEVEVTQKN
-545 ILSGIV
+545 LSDYEKQLARLLKRGDE

>member
-1 MSSKTY
+1 
-7 WEKREAEALKHYLQ
+7 
-21 EEQEYQAQLRA
+21 
-32 IYQNML
+32 ML

-80 RYVADKDFSKQA
+80 RYVADKDFGKQA

-123 DEQEKF
+123 NEQEQF
-129 MSKILRGRTEEE
+129 MAKILRGRTEEE

-164 NASFHGATFSE
+164 NASFHNATFSE

-200 NPRVLAKEI
+200 NPRVLAREI

-226 ELARVQTEAQRQ
+226 ELARVQTEAQKQ

-258 VCSDLDGKHFKIKD
+258 ACSDLDGKHFKIKD

-312 EEWEQ
+312 EEWEARRNDTGTELLRRRIGTRGQ
-317 SGKTVWLKKSGRALE
+317 QIIDKPTYHKLTK
-332 DFDGWP
+332 DF
-338 TNPPIQ
+338 I
-344 IGGVSCAVTH
+344 
-354 GKHGF
+354 KHGGIIVRGKEAERHLEKQGAYASYFMGGNFAFIRDDATVSDVLEEMYHAEQDRKNMF
-359 SDGTGGK
+359 SEYPDR
-366 KELVESVTYTTPDGT
+366 EILVRREID
-381 SFVFPLRCDKNK
+381 
-393 QEMTPDKAIEL
+393 
-404 WQRVP
+404 
-409 KSIRVQAQKTIE
+409 AQKYLI
-421 FVDYYNP
+421 
-428 MDAYWRKC
+428 
-436 YKNFTHSYATGGD
+436 
-449 RITFY
+449 
-454 RHDYP
+454 
-459 HNDDYVVRTYC
+459 
-470 HEAGHFIDITRA
+470 
-482 TNTSRFS
+482 
-489 TDSLWT
+489 
-495 NAMADDKV
+495 
-503 ISGKASPTTYGENSP
+503 
-518 VEDFAESVAEY
+518 SVAEKY
-529 IKDPA
+529 KIPIKETEITQLNLKKYEAQLSEILRD
-534 AFAKEFPNRAK
+534 KEDR
-545 ILSGIV
+545 

>member
-80 RYVADKDFSKQA
+80 RYVADKDFGKQA

-123 DEQEKF
+123 NEQEQF
-129 MSKILRGRTEEE
+129 MAKILRGRTEKE

-175 RIWGNQTALKAELS
+175 RIWGNQAQMKADLS
-189 KQLQVGMIQGK
+189 KLLQQGLIQGK
-200 NPRVLAKEI
+200 NPRALSKDLRKYYI
-209 QKTFGAS
+209 GDGKDGGA
-216 ASNAERLMRT
+216 AYAAERLMRT

-258 VCSDLDGKHFKIKD
+258 ACSDLDGKHFKIKD

-281 MHPNCRCSVSAY
+281 MHPNCRCSASAY
-293 EDDTEY
+293 EDDAEY

-312 EEWEQ
+312 EVWEARRNDTGTELLRRRIGTQ
-317 SGKTVWLKKSGRALE
+317 GQQIIDKPTYHKLTK
-332 DFDGWP
+332 DF
-338 TNPPIQ
+338 T
-344 IGGVSCAVTH
+344 
-354 GKHGF
+354 KHGGIIVRGKEAERHLEKQGAYASYFMGGNFAFIRDDATVSDVLEEMYHAEQDRKNMF
-359 SDGTGGK
+359 SEYPDR
-366 KELVESVTYTTPDGT
+366 EILVRREID
-381 SFVFPLRCDKNK
+381 
-393 QEMTPDKAIEL
+393 
-404 WQRVP
+404 
-409 KSIRVQAQKTIE
+409 AQKYLI
-421 FVDYYNP
+421 
-428 MDAYWRKC
+428 
-436 YKNFTHSYATGGD
+436 
-449 RITFY
+449 
-454 RHDYP
+454 
-459 HNDDYVVRTYC
+459 
-470 HEAGHFIDITRA
+470 
-482 TNTSRFS
+482 
-489 TDSLWT
+489 
-495 NAMADDKV
+495 
-503 ISGKASPTTYGENSP
+503 
-518 VEDFAESVAEY
+518 SVAEKY
-529 IKDPA
+529 KIPIEETEITQLNLKKYEARLSEILRD
-534 AFAKEFPNRAK
+534 KEDR
-545 ILSGIV
+545 